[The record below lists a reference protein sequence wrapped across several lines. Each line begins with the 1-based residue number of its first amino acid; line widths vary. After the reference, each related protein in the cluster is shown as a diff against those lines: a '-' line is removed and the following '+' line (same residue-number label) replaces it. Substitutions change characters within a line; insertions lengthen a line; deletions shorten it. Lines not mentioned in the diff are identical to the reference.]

1 MFLDAAL
8 ERLGEVPV
16 NPPDE
21 RMSEHFQQLVDFGV
35 RLRHDLAR

>member
-8 ERLGEVPV
+8 EHLGEVPV
-16 NPPDE
+16 NPPAAGMRD
-21 RMSEHFQQLVDFGV
+21 HFQQLVDFGV